1 MNPRPNNTQQSGADA
16 LVAPDWLEERL
27 EIVESDNPEIRLIE
41 VDLNTEFYE
50 QGHIPGAVC
59 IDWRRQLQHA
69 TKRDLPSKDAFADL
83 LGTHGITED
92 SVIVLYGDNSNW
104 FAAHL
109 YWILTYYGHDDMY
122 LLDGGRKHWI
132 ESGRPT
138 TTEVPSYTPRSYRP
152 GGPFEGVRAYQHDV
166 ERALSKPTALV
177 DVRLPGEYEGKLITP
192 PGMNESA
199 QRGGHIPGA
208 KNIVWSENL
217 RPDGRFK
224 STEELAELYRTRGAD
239 RDSDVIVYCRIGE
252 RSSLTWFVLSELLD
266 HPSVR
271 NYDGAWIEWG
281 NLIGAPIVTG
291 SEPGR

>member
-1 MNPRPNNTQQSGADA
+1 MNA
-16 LVAPDWLEERL
+16 LVTPDWLEERL
-27 EIVESDNPEIRLIE
+27 DFVAADDPELRLIE
-41 VDLNTEFYE
+41 VDLNPEFYE

-59 IDWRRQLQHA
+59 IDWRRQLQHPIR
-69 TKRDLPSKDAFADL
+69 RDLLSKEAFADL
-83 LGTHGITED
+83 LGNHGVTED

-122 LLDGGRKHWI
+122 LLDGGRRHWI
-132 ESGRPT
+132 ESERPM

-152 GGPFEGVRAYQHDV
+152 GGPFESARAYRQDV
-166 ERALSKPTALV
+166 EGVLSEPTELI
-177 DVRLPGEYEGKLITP
+177 DVRLPGEYEGELITP

-217 RPDGRFK
+217 RSDGRFK
-224 STEELAELYRTRGAD
+224 STEALADLYRTRGVG

-252 RSSLTWFVLSELLD
+252 RSSLTWFVLSELLEY
-266 HPSVR
+266 PSVR
-271 NYDGAWIEWG
+271 NYDGSWIEWG

-291 SEPGR
+291 SEPYE